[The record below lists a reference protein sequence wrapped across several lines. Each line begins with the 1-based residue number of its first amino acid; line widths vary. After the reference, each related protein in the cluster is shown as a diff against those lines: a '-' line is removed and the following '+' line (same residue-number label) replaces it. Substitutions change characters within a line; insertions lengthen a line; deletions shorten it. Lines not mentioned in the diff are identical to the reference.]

1 MAVQNFFIIT
11 ADQRDDL
18 MAMNNVNA
26 SITPRAIDNASPG
39 VGININPD
47 AIGFDAG
54 DAITLVGKFAAP
66 KRIVDDVDYQ
76 NYVPDMI
83 TYLLDL
89 PYALL
94 EAETIFA
101 PVVD

>member
-1 MAVQNFFIIT
+1 MAVQNFFVIT

-18 MAMNNVNA
+18 IAMNSPDA
-26 SITPRAIDNASPG
+26 SINPRAIDNSSPG
-39 VGININPD
+39 IGININPD
-47 AIGFDAG
+47 ATGVDAG
-54 DAITLVGKFAAP
+54 EAVTLVGKFAAP
-66 KRIVDDVDYQ
+66 KRIVDDADYQ
-76 NYVPDMI
+76 AYVPGMI